1 MLNNVFFTFQ
11 EQRSDEYFEA
21 KFDKFDKRNK
31 FVIYHEVN
39 DGRKRITGRLVL
51 SRKLKNGPFYS
62 KPRSVVYGFQDI
74 SHVQTY
80 FIFRK

>member
-1 MLNNVFFTFQ
+1 MFFTFQ

-31 FVIYHEVN
+31 FVIYNEVN
-39 DGRKRITGRLVL
+39 DGQKRITGRLVL
-51 SRKLKNGPFYS
+51 SQKLKNGLFYF
-62 KPRSVVYGFQDI
+62 KPRSVVSGFQDI